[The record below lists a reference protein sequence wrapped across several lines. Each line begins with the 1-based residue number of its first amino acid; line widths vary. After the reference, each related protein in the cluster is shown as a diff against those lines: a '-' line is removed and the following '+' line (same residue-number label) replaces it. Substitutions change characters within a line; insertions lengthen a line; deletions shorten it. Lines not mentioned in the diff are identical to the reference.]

1 LKNRAALVSVLKY
14 YYNEPITTMA
24 LVMFWNTIKM
34 KYLTIGTVEHEAVES
49 GFRVDD
55 RVLM

>member
-1 LKNRAALVSVLKY
+1 
-14 YYNEPITTMA
+14 MA